1 MTDQERPLIYG
12 YMRVER
18 SQTDKEL
25 HVLELDLQRFA
36 ASEGYRYAQTFQEF
50 EPGCTRVFTAL
61 VAELTRVGGHH
72 VVVPTMDHLA
82 LHPLLQVHLL
92 MKLELDA
99 GAEVFEV
106 TAS

>member
-12 YMRVER
+12 YMRVQR
-18 SQTDKEL
+18 SQTDDEL
-25 HVLELDLQRFA
+25 LALERGLQLFA
-36 ASEGYRYAQTFQEF
+36 ASEGYRYAMTFQEF
-50 EPGCTRVFTAL
+50 VPGCTRVFGSL

-82 LHPLLQVHLL
+82 LHPLLQIHLL

-106 TAS
+106 IAS

>member
-1 MTDQERPLIYG
+1 MTDQERPVIYG
-12 YMRVER
+12 YMRVQQ
-18 SQTDKEL
+18 SQTDEEL
-25 HVLELDLQRFA
+25 LALEHDLQLFA
-36 ASEGYRYAQTFQEF
+36 ASEGYRYAMTFHEF
-50 EPGCTRVFTAL
+50 IPGCTRAFGAL

-82 LHPLLQVHLL
+82 LHPLLQIHLL

-106 TAS
+106 VES

>member
-1 MTDQERPLIYG
+1 MTDQEQPLIYG
-12 YMRVER
+12 YMRVQR
-18 SQTDKEL
+18 SQTDDEL
-25 HVLELDLQRFA
+25 HALECDLQRFA
-36 ASEGYRYAQTFQEF
+36 ASEGYRYATTFQEF
-50 EPGCTRVFTAL
+50 VPGCTRVFTAL

-82 LHPLLQVHLL
+82 FHPLLQIHLL

-106 TAS
+106 IAS